1 MVKMAGSN
9 QGASSAYTEAG
20 PPEMMMALRPRGATA
35 MTFLTG
41 GCGFMSRRRGS
52 SPVALLSD
60 GEGRRLQGEDLGAD
74 AQLPDPPVD
83 HLAVLGAGIQDGHGP
98 LA

>member
-9 QGASSAYTEAG
+9 RGASSAYTEAG
-20 PPEMMMALRPRGATA
+20 PPEMMIALRKGRSSQSSIHDGWLRGDVK
-35 MTFLTG
+35 
-41 GCGFMSRRRGS
+41 RR

-60 GEGRRLQGEDLGAD
+60 GEGRGLQREDLRAD
-74 AQLPDPPVD
+74 AQLSDPSVN
-83 HLAVLGAGIQDGHGP
+83 HFAVLGSGIQDGHGP